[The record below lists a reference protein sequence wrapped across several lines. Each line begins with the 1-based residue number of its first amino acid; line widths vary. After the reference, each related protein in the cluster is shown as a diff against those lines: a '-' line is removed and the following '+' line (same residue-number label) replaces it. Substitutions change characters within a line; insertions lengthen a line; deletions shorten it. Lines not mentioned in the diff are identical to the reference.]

1 MARRFRRHY
10 QISLWVY
17 FRHTMSC
24 NILCYVLVRAFTKET
39 KLWFYDGESTLGGM
53 AHFGLFLMHYWTHY
67 YDI

>member
-1 MARRFRRHY
+1 MARRFSRHY

-17 FRHTMSC
+17 FAIQC
-24 NILCYVLVRAFTKET
+24 PVVLPYVVRAFTKET
-39 KLWFYDGESTLGGM
+39 KLWFYDVESTLGGM